1 MLLEVHMDKKVM
13 QKSKILVVNLQAK
26 ELIPI
31 KILSVRQEKKVKKT
45 VSSLATEYRELID
58 PDCEKLYRILWFLQ
72 KLNCKED
79 KIRWRGSLY
88 VKQT

>member
-45 VSSLATEYRELID
+45 VSSLATEYRELIK
-58 PDCEKLYRILWFLQ
+58 E
-72 KLNCKED
+72 LN
-79 KIRWRGSLY
+79 
-88 VKQT
+88 